1 MGESYSASLSSAACW
16 QPASLQFSSSRFR
29 TMSWRVSYSGVNPI
43 GNLRQEELA
52 QGRPRDQE
60 KGIRRSRSPNRQC
73 RRPMPVRAEFKEEG
87 AEMDRERDVR
97 ETREAAKP
105 TFAAAMRP
113 ARLYIYI
120 MVLLMGVAFVQQA
133 CMMGPNYT
141 RPETAKADSWRLTT
155 STAESIANIPW
166 WDLLKD
172 PALQTLVRSALK
184 ENLDLQIATAN
195 IEEFQAQLMI
205 AKFDLVPSFDY
216 SGHAFG
222 FRNTNAAVV
231 PLGAG
236 ALPTTPQP
244 GKGGGLSLSHEAIEV
259 GLKWEIDLW
268 GRIRRSIESARAQLL
283 SKAENQR
290 AVILGLVS
298 AVAQSYFDLR
308 GLDYEVDITKR
319 TLKTWD
325 ESVRL
330 SELRYKQ
337 GAIPKL
343 DLDRFQAERAG
354 TAAQL
359 ADLERQVVQTEN
371 RISILLGGKPAEIAR
386 GLHLTEQPIPPAIPP
401 GLPSDLLQRRP
412 DILKVEQDLTSAN
425 ATIGVAQANR
435 FPQLALTGAVGG
447 AGLQIQG
454 TDFGPYATFKGAA
467 SLTGPIFNASALGYQ
482 VKAQEA
488 VTQAAVAQYRKT
500 VLTAFQ
506 EVEDALIAV
515 QKTSEQRTALEQQVV
530 ALQSAYKLA
539 DFRYQGGRAS
549 YLDALT
555 AQRELFNS
563 ELALARTRRAQL
575 QSVVQLYKVL
585 GGGWSPEMT
594 GKKAETVGSRR
605 DTAELAKTNPAVV
618 H

>member
-1 MGESYSASLSSAACW
+1 
-16 QPASLQFSSSRFR
+16 
-29 TMSWRVSYSGVNPI
+29 
-43 GNLRQEELA
+43 
-52 QGRPRDQE
+52 
-60 KGIRRSRSPNRQC
+60 
-73 RRPMPVRAEFKEEG
+73 
-87 AEMDRERDVR
+87 MDRERNEQEKRDLR
-97 ETREAAKP
+97 FQILRTQNSEPRTSDLTRLAFLAV
-105 TFAAAMRP
+105 MRP
-113 ARLYIYI
+113 LPRYRYI
-120 MVLLMGVAFVQQA
+120 MVALMGVAFMLQS

-155 STAESIANIPW
+155 SAAESIANLPW
-166 WDLLKD
+166 WELLKD
-172 PALQTLVRSALK
+172 PSLQQLVRSALQ

-216 SGHAFG
+216 TGTAFG
-222 FRNTNAAVV
+222 YRNTNSSGIAPVGG
-231 PLGAG
+231 GAIPSG
-236 ALPTTPQP
+236 
-244 GKGGGLSLSHEAIEV
+244 GKGGGTSFSYLSADI
-259 GLKWEIDLW
+259 GLKWEVDLW
-268 GRIRRSIESARAQLL
+268 GRIRRSIEVARAQLL
-283 SKAENQR
+283 SKEENQR
-290 AVILGLVS
+290 AVIIGLVS
-298 AVAQSYFDLR
+298 GVAQSYFDLR

-337 GAIPKL
+337 GTIPKL

-371 RISILLGGKPAEIAR
+371 RLSILLGRKPEEIAR
-386 GLHLTEQPIPPAIPP
+386 GLHLTEQPIPPVVPP

-412 DILKVEQDLTSAN
+412 DILKVEQDLAAAN

-447 AGLQIQG
+447 AGIRFSG
-454 TDFGPYATFKGAA
+454 DSNGPFAVFKGAA

-482 VKAQEA
+482 VRAQEA
-488 VTQAAVAQYRKT
+488 MTQAAVAQYRKT

-515 QKTSEQRTALEQQVV
+515 QKTAEQRTALEQQVA
-530 ALQSAYKLA
+530 ALQSAYRLA

-555 AQRELFNS
+555 AQRDLFNS
-563 ELALARTRRAQL
+563 EVALARTRRAQL
-575 QSVVQLYKVL
+575 TSIVQLYKTL
-585 GGGWSPEMT
+585 GGGWSPEMS
-594 GKKAETVGSRR
+594 GKKTEAAANRQETTDLLKATPSV
-605 DTAELAKTNPAVV
+605 T

>member
-1 MGESYSASLSSAACW
+1 MEF
-16 QPASLQFSSSRFR
+16 P
-29 TMSWRVSYSGVNPI
+29 TV
-43 GNLRQEELA
+43 LRPLH
-52 QGRPRDQE
+52 
-60 KGIRRSRSPNRQC
+60 
-73 RRPMPVRAEFKEEG
+73 
-87 AEMDRERDVR
+87 
-97 ETREAAKP
+97 T
-105 TFAAAMRP
+105 
-113 ARLYIYI
+113 YI
-120 MVLLMGVAFVQQA
+120 MVGLIGVAFMLQA

-155 STAESIANIPW
+155 SSAESMANLPW

-172 PALQTLVRSALK
+172 PALQQLVRSALQ

-205 AKFDLVPSFDY
+205 AKFDLVPSLNY
-216 SGHAFG
+216 SGQAFG
-222 FRNTNAAVV
+222 FRNTNANAL
-231 PLGAG
+231 PIDAG
-236 ALPTTPQP
+236 AIPAPPLP
-244 GKGGGLSLSHEAIEV
+244 GKGGGVSLSHEAIDV
-259 GLKWEIDLW
+259 GLKWEVDLW
-268 GRIRRSIESARAQLL
+268 GRIRRSIEAARAQLL
-283 SKAENQR
+283 SKEENQR

-298 AVAQSYFDLR
+298 NVAQSYFDLR

-371 RISILLGGKPAEIAR
+371 RLSILLGRKPEEIAR
-386 GLHLTEQPIPPAIPP
+386 GLHLTEQPIPPAVPP

-412 DILKVEQDLTSAN
+412 DILKVEQDLTAAN

-454 TDFGPYATFKGAA
+454 TDFGPFATFKGAA

-488 VTQAAVAQYRKT
+488 VTQAAIAQYRKT

-515 QKTSEQRTALEQQVV
+515 QKTAEQRTALEQQVA
-530 ALQSAYKLA
+530 ALQSAYRLA

-555 AQRELFNS
+555 AQRDLFNS
-563 ELALARTRRAQL
+563 EVALARTRRAQL
-575 QSVVQLYKVL
+575 TSIVQLYKTL
-585 GGGWSPEMT
+585 GGGWSPEMS
-594 GKKAETVGSRR
+594 GKKTEAAANRQETTDLLKAPPSV
-605 DTAELAKTNPAVV
+605 T